1 MEGASRGAVEAGG
14 HTVGVTCGIF
24 DSRPPNPYLREHV
37 TTADLHD
44 RTRELIRRSEAFVVL
59 EGKAGTLAE
68 LTFLWALAR
77 ARCLDGSPVI
87 LLGARWSRLIRL
99 LEQDGWLERS
109 QLETTHLVDDPKAAV
124 KRIERTTHGGP
135 RCCVNCGCTART
147 CSSSSMDACQI
158 SRCAFRHVRIVH
170 LCVRSSNVPD
180 SSKRT
185 ASALGRT

>member
-1 MEGASRGAVEAGG
+1 MRVPGAVAVFGSSEPVPGDPLYRQAYDVGRALAAAGHTVVTGGYGGVMEGASRGAVEAGG

-24 DSRPPNPYLREHV
+24 DLRPPNPYLRERV
-37 TTADLHD
+37 ATADLHD
-44 RTRELIRRSEAFVVL
+44 RTRELIRRSKAFVVL

-77 ARCLDGSPVI
+77 AGCLDGSPVI

-109 QLETTHLVDDPKAAV
+109 QLETTHLVDDPQAAV

-135 RCCVNCGCTART
+135 VTNQAETE
-147 CSSSSMDACQI
+147 
-158 SRCAFRHVRIVH
+158 
-170 LCVRSSNVPD
+170 
-180 SSKRT
+180 
-185 ASALGRT
+185 